1 MAINDT
7 YFDAHAMQR
16 ARGAVT
22 PNAGWI
28 ETNGGILNPLRV
40 HVRPG
45 QYLYRF
51 ASSSTPHAFRMRGC
65 WWIEYA
71 VMTKI
76 ARFVREQHGTPRDV
90 ARYFLALPWS
100 WTKVDRVVRAQ
111 LVAKVD
117 AYRGEGKPAAGGHA
131 RDAATR
137 FIPPQHIHELYQLFI
152 PGMETSDIAL
162 RAFADVSDDDI
173 WSAQAFK

>member
-7 YFDAHAMQR
+7 YFDAHALQR
-16 ARGAVT
+16 ARGAVM

-51 ASSSTPHAFRMRGC
+51 ACSSKPHASRLQGL
-65 WWIEYA
+65 WWIEYE

-76 ARFVREQHGTPRDV
+76 AKFAREQNETRRDA

-100 WTKVDRVVRAQ
+100 WTKVDRIVRAR

-117 AYRGEGKPAAGGHA
+117 AYRGVGKPAAGGHV
-131 RDAATR
+131 RDAQTR
-137 FIPPQHIHELYQLFI
+137 FIPPQHVRELYQLFI

-162 RAFADVSDDDI
+162 RAFVDVSDDDI